1 MKQRSWLLPVLL
13 ILGFSLA
20 FSFYMKKWE
29 GQVKKPATVKIIQD
43 KHSLLYLPQYVA
55 LWNGYFK
62 EEKLNA
68 EITTVASENVLL
80 YALKSGRGDI
90 LLTGLEQA
98 IYAWTDHREKL
109 VAFGALTK
117 REQTFLVA
125 RKQEKTQEKTF
136 AWTDLKDKTVITGP
150 PGSRET
156 VVFKGM
162 LAKYGLAPN
171 RQVTLFTNIPASL
184 QIGAFKAGAGDY
196 ILLAEPEATDTEK
209 NGLGKIVASLGEET
223 GDLPVLVYLAPEDYL
238 KAHPD
243 VLQRFTNA
251 IYKALLWLRHQDA
264 AEICQLIEQ
273 HSQPKDP
280 AAIKEEIQKY
290 KALNIWAESPV
301 ITRDKYEQFLGLFL
315 DAKEI
320 PGPVPY
326 TQAVENSF
334 AEKAV
339 QNITYKPEK
348 ESKY

>member
-29 GQVKKPATVKIIQD
+29 GQIKKPATVKIIQD

-55 LWNGYFK
+55 LWNGFFK
-62 EEKLNA
+62 EEKLNV
-68 EITTVASENVLL
+68 EIIPVASENVLL
-80 YALKSGRGDI
+80 HALKSGRGDV

-98 IYAWTDHREKL
+98 IYAWTDHQEKL

-117 REQTFLVA
+117 KEQTFLVA

-136 AWTDLKDKTVITGP
+136 AWTDLKDQTVITGP
-150 PGSRET
+150 PGSREI
-156 VVFKGM
+156 VVFKGV

-184 QIGAFKAGAGDY
+184 QIGAFKAGTGDY
-196 ILLAEPEATDTEK
+196 ILLAEPEATDAEK
-209 NGLGKIVASLGEET
+209 TGLGKIVASLGEEI
-223 GDLPVLVYLAPEDYL
+223 GDLPGLAYLAPEEYL

-251 IYKALLWLRHQDA
+251 IYKALLWLAHHDA
-264 AEICQLIEQ
+264 AEISQLIEQ
-273 HSQPKDP
+273 HYQPKDL
-280 AAIKEEIQKY
+280 AAIKEEIRKY

-326 TQAVENSF
+326 AQAVENSF

-339 QNITYKPEK
+339 QNTKYKPEK
-348 ESKY
+348 ESK